1 MGHEGDHDHDHPHDA
16 PEGEAA
22 STVATFVVH
31 CSDSRREV
39 SDETGRLIR
48 EMLESAGH
56 PVVGHL
62 VVRDD
67 PEAIRASLAEA
78 LDRGAYAII
87 FTGGTGLGSR
97 DFTFETLR
105 PMFDKEITGF
115 AQMFQYLWF
124 QEHGAPALSSRA
136 LAGVYRHALVFAI
149 PGTPSTVKTIMKKL
163 LLPELSQLAVEL
175 KR

>member
-1 MGHEGDHDHDHPHDA
+1 MGHDGHDDDHDHTHPA
-16 PEGEAA
+16 EGEAA

-67 PEAIRASLAEA
+67 PEAIRASLSEA

-124 QEHGAPALSSRA
+124 QENNTPALTSRA
-136 LAGVYRHALVFAI
+136 LAGVYRHALVFAL
-149 PGTPSTVKTIMKKL
+149 PGTPATVKMVMKKL
-163 LLPELSQLAVEL
+163 LLPELSRLTVEL

>member
-1 MGHEGDHDHDHPHDA
+1 MAHEGDDHSHPEPA
-16 PEGEAA
+16 PRA
-22 STVATFVVH
+22 STAVASFVVH

-39 SDETGRLIR
+39 TDETGRLIR
-48 EMLESAGH
+48 EMLESGGH

-78 LDRGAYAII
+78 LDRGAHAVI
-87 FTGGTGLGSR
+87 FTGGTGLGVR

-115 AQMFQYLWF
+115 AHLFQWLWF
-124 QEHGAPALSSRA
+124 QEHGTASILSRA
-136 LAGVYRHALVFAI
+136 LAGIYRHALVVAI
-149 PGTPSTVKTIMKKL
+149 PAEPSAVRLVMKKL
-163 LLPELSQLAVEL
+163 LLPELGRLAHEL